1 MYTGKADRLVP
12 ICKKSVTMKKFIFVL
27 VIAFTSTYFLQ
38 AYEYHWSEVL
48 GFPLGCSVVNK
59 RYRG

>member
-1 MYTGKADRLVP
+1 
-12 ICKKSVTMKKFIFVL
+12 MKRFIFVL

-48 GFPLGCSVVNK
+48 EFSGGISVENK
-59 RYRG
+59 KYRG